1 VVSDD
6 SPFEDVSADRDYLR
20 VLLTAVCVI
29 AVVLATATLPI
40 LSPSGT
46 QSPMESLVPLP
57 QENPFGEAGGTSTGG
72 SGGQLGALNP
82 GSQTDVGG
90 SLDSGDSGDSPYQS
104 QDTEPHFTVTSSEPA
119 YWRTGAY
126 ETYTGTGWD
135 GRADPQA
142 YEGPMTVDGMTDS
155 TADYEVRLAKSATS
169 LPTVWRPK
177 SVSREN
183 VMVTEY
189 GAVTSE
195 RPLPAGTTYSATSVT
210 PPDDP
215 EVLQTSGRD
224 YPDEIESRY
233 TGVPASTS
241 AQVGPFTDRLTE
253 SSDSPYETAVTIEQ
267 WLEAN
272 KNYSLNVSQ
281 PPEDDVASEFIF
293 QMDEGY
299 CEYFATSMTVML
311 RSQDIPARYV
321 VGYSTGEQTGQNQYT
336 VRGMNAHAW
345 VEVYFEGVGWVQFDP
360 TPGQERLEGEQQ
372 AMQNESQEYSAA
384 ESGSPDEEFAV
395 GTPTGATPTDETAT
409 AGDGQESSEEST
421 GTETGADETGP
432 GDGADGSDDGQ
443 TGSESGEFAV
453 ELNRTA
459 TPGAAVAA
467 TVTRDGA
474 PVEGADVSFNGE
486 PAGTTGPDGTV
497 SGTVPYDDELTI
509 TVDAPDDEASLVA
522 PSVPRDGTRAFA
534 VAGPQAQQSTNASYE
549 LNTTASVS
557 ITGEQ
562 VTGGEVTVTATVDGV
577 PVRGGD
583 VLLDGEQVATTDR
596 QGRAAVTL
604 PTEPGNVSVTVVR
617 DAVSGNTTV
626 VLERLAVAT
635 SPTLPLA
642 LPVAGQTV
650 NATMGGEPVTNATV
664 AVGGEPVARTGATGR
679 ATVGLPLAS
688 SATVSVSK
696 YGQTATTTVGGL
708 FVNAAGVV
716 AAVGVLLGGTV
727 VVARRRN
734 VTPGTLLGWVHAARE
749 LAVGALVG
757 VAVVADDSLG
767 RLRTRLERTVT
778 ALRDLLA
785 GRRSPAALLDALRA
799 WLDTRLSAAED
810 AASDAVAAVS
820 TTDANGDDG
829 TPAARVTIREAWTRF
844 LTHVSLRRYWTRT
857 PGEIATHAI
866 ERDGLPPAA
875 VRTVRDAFRAVEY
888 GQRDP
893 QEHAA
898 AVEDA
903 IRTIEAAA
911 RGQSGATDDTDD
923 TAEGRA

>member
-1 VVSDD
+1 MGSDD
-6 SPFEDVSADRDYLR
+6 SPFDDVSADRDYLR
-20 VLLTAVCVI
+20 VLLTAVCVA

-40 LSPSGT
+40 LAPSGT
-46 QSPMESLVPLP
+46 QSPMESLIPLP
-57 QENPFGEAGGTSTGG
+57 QENPFGSAGGTSTGG

-82 GSQTDVGG
+82 GSQTSVGG
-90 SLDSGDSGDSPYQS
+90 SIGSGDSPYQS
-104 QDTEPHFTVTSSEPA
+104 QNTEPHFTVTSSEPA

-142 YEGPMTVDGMTDS
+142 YQGPMAVDGMADS
-155 TADYEVRLAKSATS
+155 TVDYEVRLAKSATS

-177 SVSREN
+177 SVSRDD

-215 EVLQTSGRD
+215 EVLRTSGRD
-224 YPDEIESRY
+224 YPDAVESRY

-253 SSDSPYETAVTIEQ
+253 DSDSPYETATTIEQ

-272 KNYSLNVSQ
+272 KDYSLNVSQ

-293 QMDEGY
+293 QMDKGY
-299 CEYFATSMTVML
+299 CEYFATSMVVML

-345 VEVYFEGVGWVQFDP
+345 VEVYFEGVGWVKFDP
-360 TPGQERLEGEQQ
+360 TPGQERLASEQQ
-372 AMQNESQEYSAA
+372 AMQNSSQDYSAA

-395 GTPTGATPTDETAT
+395 GTPTDEPQTEVPTAE
-409 AGDGQESSEEST
+409 AGEQSESDGTE
-421 GTETGADETGP
+421 GTETGTDGTGESDGT
-432 GDGADGSDDGQ
+432 GDSGDGQ
-443 TGSESGEFAV
+443 TVSQSGEFV
-453 ELNRTA
+453 IELNRTA

-474 PVEGADVSFNGE
+474 PVEGVTVSFNGE
-486 PAGTTGPDGTV
+486 PVGTTGPAGTV
-497 SGTVPYDDELTI
+497 SGTVPYEDELTI
-509 TVDAPDDEASLVA
+509 TVDAVGDADSLVA
-522 PSVPRDGTRAFA
+522 PSVPPDSTRAFA
-534 VAGPQAQQSTNASYE
+534 VTGPQAQQSTNASYE

-577 PVRGGD
+577 PVRDGD
-583 VLLDGEQVATTDR
+583 VLLNGEQVATTDR

-604 PTEPGNVSVTVVR
+604 PTEPGNVSVAVER

-626 VLERLAVAT
+626 VLERLSIAT
-635 SPTLPLA
+635 SPSLPLA
-642 LPVAGQTV
+642 FPVAGQTV
-650 NATMGGEPVTNATV
+650 NATMGGDPVTNATV
-664 AVGGEPVARTGATGR
+664 TLGGEPTARTGAAGQ
-679 ATVGLPLAS
+679 ATVGMPVAAS
-688 SATVSVSK
+688 AEISVSK
-696 YGQTATTTVGGL
+696 YGQTATTTVNGL

-716 AAVGVLLGGTV
+716 LALGVLLAGTV
-727 VVARRRN
+727 IAARRRN
-734 VTPGTLLGWVHAARE
+734 VTPGTVWGWVRAARE
-749 LAVGALVG
+749 LAIGALVG
-757 VAVVADDSLG
+757 VAVVADDLLD
-767 RLRTRLERTVT
+767 RFRTRVELTVT

-785 GRRSPAALLDALRA
+785 GHRSPAALFDALRA
-799 WLDTRLSAAED
+799 WISERFAAAED

-820 TTDANGDDG
+820 TTESNGDDG

-893 QEHAA
+893 QEHVA

-903 IRTIEAAA
+903 IRTIETAA
-911 RGQSGATDDTDD
+911 GQQSGATDDTDD
-923 TAEGRA
+923 AMEGRP

>member
-1 VVSDD
+1 MVSDD
-6 SPFEDVSADRDYLR
+6 SPFDDVSADRDYLR
-20 VLLTAVCVI
+20 VLLTVVCVV
-29 AVVLATATLPI
+29 AVVLATAMLPI
-40 LSPSGT
+40 LAPSGT
-46 QSPMESLVPLP
+46 QSPLESLIPLP
-57 QENPFGEAGGTSTGG
+57 QESPFGEAGGTSTGG

-90 SLDSGDSGDSPYQS
+90 SLDSGDSPYQS

-142 YEGPMTVDGMTDS
+142 YQGQMAVDGMADS
-155 TADYEVRLAKSATS
+155 TVDYEVRLAKSATS
-169 LPTVWRPK
+169 LPTVWRPR
-177 SVSREN
+177 SVSRDD

-210 PPDDP
+210 PPDAP
-215 EVLQTSGRD
+215 EVLRTSGRD
-224 YPDEIESRY
+224 YPEDIESRY
-233 TGVPASTS
+233 TGIPASTS

-253 SSDSPYETAVTIEQ
+253 DSDSPYETAVAVEQ

-293 QMDEGY
+293 EMDEGY
-299 CEYFATSMTVML
+299 CEYFATSMVVML

-321 VGYSTGEQTGQNQYT
+321 VGYSTGERTGQNQYT

-345 VEVYFEGVGWVQFDP
+345 VEVYFEDVGWVKFDP
-360 TPGQERLEGEQQ
+360 TPGQERLASEQQ
-372 AMQNESQEYSAA
+372 AMQNDSQAYSAS

-395 GTPTGATPTDETAT
+395 GTPADETQTETPTGVAGQESASDGTEIPETDADGT
-409 AGDGQESSEEST
+409 GDTDGTGDSGDGQTAS
-421 GTETGADETGP
+421 
-432 GDGADGSDDGQ
+432 Q
-443 TGSESGEFAV
+443 SGEFV
-453 ELNRTA
+453 IELNRTA

-474 PVEGADVSFNGE
+474 PVEGATVSFNGE
-486 PAGTTGPDGTV
+486 PVGTTGPDGTV
-497 SGTVPYDDELTI
+497 SGTVPYEAELTI
-509 TVDAPDDEASLVA
+509 TVDASSNEDSLVA
-522 PSVPRDGTRAFA
+522 PSVPRDSARAFA
-534 VAGPQAQQSTNASYE
+534 VTGPQAQQSTNASYE

-577 PVRGGD
+577 PVRDGD
-583 VLLDGEQVATTDR
+583 VLLDGEQVAMTDR
-596 QGRAAVTL
+596 QGRATVTL
-604 PTEPGNVSVTVVR
+604 PTEPGNVSVAVER
-617 DAVSGNTTV
+617 DAVSGNRTIE
-626 VLERLAVAT
+626 LERLAVAT

-642 LPVAGQTV
+642 VPVAGQTV
-650 NATMGGEPVTNATV
+650 NATMGGDPVTNATV
-664 AVGGEPVARTGATGR
+664 TVDGEPTARTGAAGL
-679 ATVGLPLAS
+679 ATVGMPFTAS
-688 SATVSVSK
+688 AQISVSK
-696 YGQTATTTVGGL
+696 YGQTATTTVSGL
-708 FVNAAGVV
+708 FVNAAGAVV
-716 AAVGVLLGGTV
+716 ALGALVAGTV

-734 VTPGTLLGWVHAARE
+734 VTPGRILIWVQAARE

-757 VAVVADDSLG
+757 IAVIADDLLG
-767 RLRTRLERTVT
+767 RLRTRLALTVT

-785 GRRSPAALLDALRA
+785 GHRSPATLLDALRA
-799 WLDTRLSAAED
+799 WISERLSAAED

-820 TTDANGDDG
+820 TADSNGGDG

-866 ERDGLPPAA
+866 DRDGLPPAA

-893 QEHAA
+893 QEHVA

-903 IRTIEAAA
+903 IRTIETAA
-911 RGQSGATDDTDD
+911 GQQSTATDDTDD
-923 TAEGRA
+923 PTEERA

>member
-1 VVSDD
+1 MVSDD
-6 SPFEDVSADRDYLR
+6 SPFDDVSADRDYLR
-20 VLLTAVCVI
+20 VLLTAVCI
-29 AVVLATATLPI
+29 AAVVLATAMLPV
-40 LSPSGT
+40 LSPGGT
-46 QSPMESLVPLP
+46 QSPIESLVPLP
-57 QENPFGEAGGTSTGG
+57 QENLFGEAGGTSTGG

-90 SLDSGDSGDSPYQS
+90 SLDSGDSPYQS
-104 QDTEPHFTVTSSEPA
+104 QNTEPHFTVTSSEPA

-142 YEGPMTVDGMTDS
+142 YQGSMAVDGMTD
-155 TADYEVRLAKSATS
+155 TTVDYEVRLAKSATS
-169 LPTVWRPK
+169 LPTVWQPR
-177 SVSREN
+177 SVSRDD

-224 YPDEIESRY
+224 YPEDIESRY

-253 SSDSPYETAVTIEQ
+253 DSESPYETAVTIER

-281 PPEDDVASEFIF
+281 PPADDVATEFIF

-321 VGYSTGEQTGQNQYT
+321 VGYSTGERTGQNQYT

-345 VEVYFEGVGWVQFDP
+345 VEVYFEGVGWIKFDP
-360 TPGQERLEGEQQ
+360 TPGQERLESEQQ
-372 AMQNESQEYSAA
+372 AMANDSQEYSAA

-395 GTPTGATPTDETAT
+395 GTPAGEPQTEAPTDGAGQPGSGEGEDSETAAGGT
-409 AGDGQESSEEST
+409 GDGAGDSGDGQTTS
-421 GTETGADETGP
+421 
-432 GDGADGSDDGQ
+432 Q
-443 TGSESGEFAV
+443 SGEYV
-453 ELNRTA
+453 IELNRTA
-459 TPGAAVAA
+459 TPGVAVAA

-474 PVEGADVSFNGE
+474 PVEGAAVYFNGD
-486 PAGTTGPDGTV
+486 PVGTTGPDGTV
-497 SGTVPYDDELTI
+497 AGTVPYEDELTI
-509 TVDAPDDEASLVA
+509 TVDAAGDEESLVA
-522 PSVPRDGTRAFA
+522 PSVPRASDRSFA
-534 VAGPQAQQSTNASYE
+534 IAGPQAQGSTNASYE
-549 LNTTASVS
+549 LNTSASVS

-577 PVRGGD
+577 PVRDGD
-583 VLLDGEQVATTDR
+583 VLLDGEQVARTDG

-604 PTEPGNVSVTVVR
+604 PTEPGNVSVAVER

-626 VLERLAVAT
+626 VLERLSVAT

-642 LPVAGQTV
+642 LPATGQTV
-650 NATMGGEPVTNATV
+650 NATMSGDPVTNATV
-664 AVGGEPVARTGATGR
+664 AVGGEQVTRTGATGQ

-688 SATVSVSK
+688 SATIAVSK

-708 FVNAAGVV
+708 YVNAAGV
-716 AAVGVLLGGTV
+716 ALALSVLLGGTV
-727 VVARRRN
+727 AGARRRN
-734 VTPGTLLGWVHAARE
+734 VTPATVWEWVRAARE

-757 VAVVADDSLG
+757 VAVVADDLLD
-767 RLRTRLERTVT
+767 RLRTRLGLTVT
-778 ALRDLLA
+778 ALRDLVA

-799 WLDTRLSAAED
+799 WVNERLSAAEN

-820 TTDANGDDG
+820 APDANEDDG

-844 LTHVSLRRYWTRT
+844 LTHVSLQRYWTRT
-857 PGEIATHAI
+857 PGEIAAHAI
-866 ERDGLPPAA
+866 ERDDLPPAA

-893 QEHAA
+893 QEHVA

-903 IRTIEAAA
+903 IRTIESAAGA
-911 RGQSGATDDTDD
+911 RPGPTDDVGDADD
-923 TAEGRA
+923 VTEGRP

>member
-1 VVSDD
+1 MGSDD
-6 SPFEDVSADRDYLR
+6 SPFDDVSADRDYLR
-20 VLLTAVCVI
+20 VLLTAVCVV

-40 LSPSGT
+40 LAPSGT
-46 QSPMESLVPLP
+46 QSPMESLIPLP
-57 QENPFGEAGGTSTGG
+57 QENPFGEAGGSSTGG

-135 GRADPQA
+135 GQADPQA
-142 YEGPMTVDGMTDS
+142 YEGPIAVDGMADS
-155 TADYEVRLAKSATS
+155 TVDYEVRLAKSATS

-177 SVSREN
+177 SVSRDD

-215 EVLQTSGRD
+215 AVLRTSGRD
-224 YPDEIESRY
+224 YPEAIESRY

-253 SSDSPYETAVTIEQ
+253 DSDSPYETATTIEQ

-293 QMDEGY
+293 EMDEGY
-299 CEYFATSMTVML
+299 CEYFATSMVVML

-345 VEVYFEGVGWVQFDP
+345 VEVYFEGVGWVKFDP
-360 TPGQERLEGEQQ
+360 TPGQERLASEQQ
-372 AMQNESQEYSAA
+372 AMQNSSQDYSAA

-395 GTPTGATPTDETAT
+395 GTPTDEPRTEVPNGTGQEPESDET
-409 AGDGQESSEEST
+409 E
-421 GTETGADETGP
+421 GTETGSDGTGES
-432 GDGADGSDDGQ
+432 DGTGNSGDGQ
-443 TGSESGEFAV
+443 TVSQSGEFV
-453 ELNRTA
+453 IELNRTA

-474 PVEGADVSFNGE
+474 PVEGVTVSFNGE
-486 PAGTTGPDGTV
+486 PVGTTGPAGTV
-497 SGTVPYDDELTI
+497 SGTVPYEDELTI
-509 TVDAPDDEASLVA
+509 TIDAVGDADSLIA
-522 PSVPRDGTRAFA
+522 PSVPHDSTRAFA
-534 VAGPQAQQSTNASYE
+534 VIGPQTQQLTNASYE

-577 PVRGGD
+577 PVRDGD
-583 VLLDGEQVATTDR
+583 VLLAGEQRATTDR
-596 QGRAAVTL
+596 QGRATVTL
-604 PTEPGNVSVTVVR
+604 PSEPGNVSVAVER

-626 VLERLAVAT
+626 VLERLSVAT

-664 AVGGEPVARTGATGR
+664 TVGGEPTARTGATGQ
-679 ATVGLPLAS
+679 ATVGLPLTAS
-688 SATVSVSK
+688 AEISVSK

-708 FVNAAGVV
+708 FVNAVGIVV
-716 AAVGVLLGGTV
+716 ALGILIAGAVVG
-727 VVARRRN
+727 ARRRN
-734 VTPGTLLGWVHAARE
+734 VTPGTIWGWVRAARE
-749 LAVGALVG
+749 LAVRALVG
-757 VAVVADDSLG
+757 VAVVADDLLG
-767 RLRTRLERTVT
+767 RFRTRLELTVT
-778 ALRDLLA
+778 ALRDLLT
-785 GRRSPAALLDALRA
+785 GHRSPAALFDALRA
-799 WLDTRLSAAED
+799 WVSERLAAAED
-810 AASDAVAAVS
+810 AAGDAVAAVS
-820 TTDANGDDG
+820 TTESNGDDG
-829 TPAARVTIREAWTRF
+829 TSAARVTIREAWTRF

-888 GQRDP
+888 GQRDA
-893 QEHAA
+893 QEHVV

-903 IRTIEAAA
+903 IRTIESAA
-911 RGQSGATDDTDD
+911 GQQSSPIDDTDD
-923 TAEGRA
+923 ATEGRP

>member
-1 VVSDD
+1 MVSDD
-6 SPFEDVSADRDYLR
+6 SPFDDVSADRDYLR
-20 VLLTAVCVI
+20 VLLTAVCVV

-40 LSPSGT
+40 LSPGGT

-82 GSQTDVGG
+82 GSQTSVGG
-90 SLDSGDSGDSPYQS
+90 SLDGGDSPYQS
-104 QDTEPHFTVTSSEPA
+104 QNTEPHFTVTSSEPA

-135 GRADPQA
+135 GRSDPQA
-142 YEGPMTVDGMTDS
+142 YEGAMAVDGMADT
-155 TADYEVRLAKSATS
+155 TVDYEVRLARSATS

-195 RPLPAGTTYSATSVT
+195 RPLPPGTTYSATSVT

-253 SSDSPYETAVTIEQ
+253 DSDSPYETAVTIEQ

-321 VGYSTGEQTGQNQYT
+321 VGYSTGEQTGQNRYT

-372 AMQNESQEYSAA
+372 AMQNNSQEYSAA

-395 GTPTGATPTDETAT
+395 GTPTGATPTEETAT
-409 AGDGQESSEEST
+409 GGDGQQSQNDESE
-421 GTETGADETGP
+421 GTETGVDGTGDS
-432 GDGADGSDDGQ
+432 DGPSDSGDGQ
-443 TGSESGEFAV
+443 TVSQSGEFVV

-467 TVTRDGA
+467 TVTRNGA
-474 PVEGADVSFNGE
+474 PVEGADVSFNGK
-486 PAGTTGPDGTV
+486 PVGTTGPDGTV
-497 SGTVPYDDELTI
+497 SGTVPYDEELTI
-509 TVDAPDDEASLVA
+509 AVDAPGDEASLTA
-522 PSVPRDGTRAFA
+522 PSVPRDSGRSFA

-557 ITGEQ
+557 LTGEQ

-577 PVRGGD
+577 PVRDGD
-583 VLLDGEQVATTDR
+583 VLVDGEQVATTDR
-596 QGRAAVTL
+596 QGRATVTL
-604 PTEPGNVSVTVVR
+604 LTQPGNVSVAVER

-626 VLERLAVAT
+626 SLEQLSIAT

-664 AVGGEPVARTGATGR
+664 AVGGEPTARTGANGHT
-679 ATVGLPLAS
+679 TVGLPLAS

-708 FVNAAGVV
+708 FVNAAGVL
-716 AAVGVLLGGTV
+716 AVLGVFLGGTV
-727 VVARRRN
+727 VGARRRN
-734 VTPGTLLGWVHAARE
+734 VTPGTLLDWMRAAHE
-749 LAVGALVG
+749 LAVSTLVG
-757 VAVVADDSLG
+757 LAVVFDDLLG
-767 RLRTRLERTVT
+767 RFRTRLERTVT

-785 GRRSPAALLDALRA
+785 GRRSPGALLDALRA
-799 WLDTRLSAAED
+799 WLDVRLSAAED
-810 AASDAVAAVS
+810 AASEAVAAVS
-820 TTDANGDDG
+820 ASESSENDG

-893 QEHAA
+893 QEHVAP
-898 AVEDA
+898 VEDA

-911 RGQSGATDDTDD
+911 GSQQPDEAGDTDD
-923 TAEGRA
+923 ATEGRP

>member
-1 VVSDD
+1 VGSDD
-6 SPFEDVSADRDYLR
+6 SPFDDVSADRDYLR
-20 VLLTAVCVI
+20 VLLTAVCVV
-29 AVVLATATLPI
+29 AVVLATATLPV
-40 LSPSGT
+40 LSPGGAE
-46 QSPMESLVPLP
+46 SPMESLVPLP
-57 QENPFGEAGGTSTGG
+57 QENPFGSAGGASAGG

-90 SLDSGDSGDSPYQS
+90 SLDGGDSPYQS

-135 GRADPQA
+135 GRADPRA
-142 YEGPMTVDGMTDS
+142 YEGPMAVEGMADATV
-155 TADYEVRLAKSATS
+155 DYEVRLARSATS
-169 LPTVWRPK
+169 LPTVWRPR
-177 SVSREN
+177 SVSRDD
-183 VMVTEY
+183 VMVTAY
-189 GAVTSE
+189 GAVRSE

-215 EVLQTSGRD
+215 DVLRTSGRD
-224 YPDEIESRY
+224 YPDAVESRY

-253 SSDSPYETAVTIEQ
+253 DSDSPYETAATIER

-281 PPEDDVASEFIF
+281 QPEDDVASEFIF
-293 QMDEGY
+293 QMDRGY
-299 CEYFATSMTVML
+299 CEYFATSMVVML

-321 VGYSTGEQTGQNQYT
+321 VGYSTGERTGQNRYT

-345 VEVYFEGVGWVQFDP
+345 VEVYFEGVGWVRFDP
-360 TPGQERLEGEQQ
+360 TPGRERLESERQ
-372 AMQNESQEYSAA
+372 AMQESSQEYSAA
-384 ESGSPDEEFAV
+384 ESGSPGEEFAV
-395 GTPTGATPTDETAT
+395 GTPTETPTGGTGQEPGGSEGEGTEAGVDGTDD
-409 AGDGQESSEEST
+409 GDGT
-421 GTETGADETGP
+421 
-432 GDGADGSDDGQ
+432 DGSDDDQ
-443 TGSESGEFAV
+443 STSPSGEFVV

-474 PVEGADVSFNGE
+474 PVEGAAVSFNGE
-486 PAGTTGPDGTV
+486 PVGTTGPDGTV
-497 SGTVPYDDELTI
+497 SGTVPYEDELTI
-509 TVDAPDDEASLVA
+509 TVDAPDDAAALAA

-534 VAGPQAQQSTNASYE
+534 VAGPRAQQSTNTSYE
-549 LNTTASVS
+549 LNTTASVTV
-557 ITGEQ
+557 TGDA
-562 VTGGEVTVTATVDGV
+562 VTGGEVVVTATVDGV
-577 PVRGGD
+577 PVRDGG
-583 VLLDGEQVATTDR
+583 LWLDGERVATTNR
-596 QGRAAVTL
+596 RGRATVTL
-604 PTEPGNVSVTVVR
+604 PTEPGNVTVAVER
-617 DAVSGNTTV
+617 DAVSGNATV

-642 LPVAGQTV
+642 LPATGQRV

-664 AVGGEPVARTGATGR
+664 EVGGAPTTRTGATGR

-688 SATVSVSK
+688 SATITVSK

-708 FVNAAGVV
+708 FVNAA
-716 AAVGVLLGGTV
+716 AVGLGLGVLLGGAV
-727 VVARRRN
+727 VGARRRN
-734 VTPGTLLGWVHAARE
+734 VTPGTVRAWARAARE

-757 VAVVADDSLG
+757 VAVVLDGLLG
-767 RLRTRLERTVT
+767 RLRTRARLTAA

-785 GRRSPAALLDALRA
+785 GRRSPSALLDAARA
-799 WLDTRLSAAED
+799 WVAARLSAAGE
-810 AASDAVAAVS
+810 AASGAVA
-820 TTDANGDDG
+820 TDADDDDD
-829 TPAARVTIREAWTRF
+829 TPAARVTIREAWARF

-893 QEHAA
+893 QEHVA

-911 RGQSGATDDTDD
+911 GSQQADDD
-923 TAEGRA
+923 TAEGRS

>member
-1 VVSDD
+1 MGSDD
-6 SPFEDVSADRDYLR
+6 SPFDDVSAGRDYLR
-20 VLLTAVCVI
+20 VLLTAVCVV
-29 AVVLATATLPI
+29 AVVLAAATLPI
-40 LSPSGT
+40 LSPGGT

-57 QENPFGEAGGTSTGG
+57 QENPFGSAGGASTGG

-82 GSQTDVGG
+82 GSQTSVGG
-90 SLDSGDSGDSPYQS
+90 SLDSGDSPYRS

-142 YEGPMTVDGMTDS
+142 YEGPMAVAGM
-155 TADYEVRLAKSATS
+155 ADTRVEYEVRLSKSATA
-169 LPTVWRPK
+169 LPTVWRPR
-177 SVSREN
+177 SVSRDD

-215 EVLQTSGRD
+215 EVLQTSDRD
-224 YPDEIESRY
+224 YPDGIESRY

-253 SSDSPYETAVTIEQ
+253 DSDSPYETAATIEQ

-281 PPEDDVASEFIF
+281 SPEDDVASEFIF

-299 CEYFATSMTVML
+299 CEYFATSMVVML

-321 VGYSTGEQTGQNQYT
+321 VGYSTGERTGQNEYT

-360 TPGQERLEGEQQ
+360 TPGRERLESEQQ
-372 AMQNESQEYSAA
+372 AMENSSQEYSAA

-395 GTPTGATPTDETAT
+395 GTPADEARTEAPTGGAE
-409 AGDGQESSEEST
+409 QESGSE
-421 GTETGADETGP
+421 GTETGDSETGDS
-432 GDGADGSDDGQ
+432 GDGRTVSQ
-443 TGSESGEFAV
+443 SGEFV
-453 ELNRTA
+453 IELNRTA

-474 PVEGADVSFNGE
+474 PVEGATVSFNGE
-486 PAGTTGPDGTV
+486 PVGTTGPDGTV
-497 SGTVPYDDELTI
+497 AGTVPYEDELTI
-509 TVDAPDDEASLVA
+509 TVDPPGDEDLLAV
-522 PSVPRDGTRAFA
+522 PSVPRDSDRAFA
-534 VAGPQAQQSTNASYE
+534 VAGPQSQGSTNASYE
-549 LNTTASVS
+549 LNTSASVS
-557 ITGEQ
+557 VTGEQ

-577 PVRGGD
+577 PVRDGA
-583 VLLDGEQVATTDR
+583 VVLDGDRVAATDR
-596 QGRAAVTL
+596 RGRAAVTL
-604 PTEPGNVSVTVVR
+604 PTEPGNVTIAVER
-617 DAVSGNTTV
+617 GAVSGNTTV
-626 VLERLAVAT
+626 VLERLSVAT

-650 NATMGGEPVTNATV
+650 NATMGGAPVANATV
-664 AVGGEPVARTGATGR
+664 AVGGEPAARTGATGL

-688 SATVSVSK
+688 GTTIAVSK

-708 FVNAAGVV
+708 LVNAAGVV
-716 AAVGVLLGGTV
+716 LALGILLAGTFVG
-727 VVARRRN
+727 ARRRN
-734 VTPGTLLGWVHAARE
+734 VTPGTVGAWVRAGRE
-749 LAVGALVG
+749 LAVSALVG
-757 VAVVADDSLG
+757 AAVALDDLLG
-767 RLRTRLERTVT
+767 RLRTRANLTAG

-785 GRRSPAALLDALRA
+785 GRRSPAALLDAFRA
-799 WLDTRLSAAED
+799 WLDARLSAAED
-810 AASDAVAAVS
+810 AASTAVAAVFA
-820 TTDANGDDG
+820 TEPGGDAE

-844 LTHVSLRRYWTRT
+844 LTHVSLRRYRTRT

-888 GQRDP
+888 GRRDP
-893 QEHAA
+893 QEHVA

-903 IRTIEAAA
+903 IRRIEA
-911 RGQSGATDDTDD
+911 QATDDADD
-923 TAEGRA
+923 ATEGRP

>member
-1 VVSDD
+1 MGSDD
-6 SPFEDVSADRDYLR
+6 SPFDDVSADRDYLR
-20 VLLTAVCVI
+20 VLLTAVCVV

-40 LSPSGT
+40 LAPGGT
-46 QSPMESLVPLP
+46 QSPMESLIPLP
-57 QENPFGEAGGTSTGG
+57 QENPFGEAGGSSTGG

-82 GSQTDVGG
+82 GSQTSVGG
-90 SLDSGDSGDSPYQS
+90 SLDSGDSPYQS
-104 QDTEPHFTVTSSEPA
+104 QNTDPHFTVTSSEPA

-142 YEGPMTVDGMTDS
+142 YQGPMAVDGMADS
-155 TADYEVRLAKSATS
+155 TVDYEVRLAKSATS

-177 SVSREN
+177 SVSRDD
-183 VMVTEY
+183 VMITEY

-215 EVLQTSGRD
+215 EVLRTSGRD
-224 YPDEIESRY
+224 YPDAVESRY

-253 SSDSPYETAVTIEQ
+253 DSDSPYETATTIEQ

-272 KNYSLNVSQ
+272 KDYSLNVSQ

-299 CEYFATSMTVML
+299 CEYFATSMVVML

-345 VEVYFEGVGWVQFDP
+345 VEVYFEGVGWVKFDP
-360 TPGQERLEGEQQ
+360 TPGQERLASEQQ
-372 AMQNESQEYSAA
+372 AMQNSSQDYSAA

-395 GTPTGATPTDETAT
+395 GTPTDEPQTEVPTAEAGAQSES
-409 AGDGQESSEEST
+409 DGTE
-421 GTETGADETGP
+421 GTETGTDGTDESDGTGDS
-432 GDGADGSDDGQ
+432 GDGQ
-443 TGSESGEFAV
+443 TVSQSGEFV
-453 ELNRTA
+453 IELNRTA

-474 PVEGADVSFNGE
+474 PVEGVTVSFNGE
-486 PAGTTGPDGTV
+486 PVGTTGPAGTV
-497 SGTVPYDDELTI
+497 SGTVPYEDELTI
-509 TVDAPDDEASLVA
+509 TVDAVGDADSLVA
-522 PSVPRDGTRAFA
+522 PSVPHDSTRAFA

-562 VTGGEVTVTATVDGV
+562 VTGGEVTITATVDGV
-577 PVRGGD
+577 PVRDGD
-583 VLLDGEQVATTDR
+583 VLLNGEQVATTDR
-596 QGRAAVTL
+596 QGRAPVTL
-604 PTEPGNVSVTVVR
+604 PTEHGNVSVAVER

-626 VLERLAVAT
+626 VLERLSIAT
-635 SPTLPLA
+635 SPSLPLA
-642 LPVAGQTV
+642 FPVAGQTV
-650 NATMGGEPVTNATV
+650 NATMGGDPVTNATV
-664 AVGGEPVARTGATGR
+664 TLGGEPTARTGAAGQ
-679 ATVGLPLAS
+679 ATVGMPLAA
-688 SATVSVSK
+688 SAEISVSK
-696 YGQTATTTVGGL
+696 YGQTATTTVNGL

-716 AAVGVLLGGTV
+716 LALGVLLAGTV
-727 VVARRRN
+727 IAARRRN
-734 VTPGTLLGWVHAARE
+734 VTPGTVWGWVRAARE
-749 LAVGALVG
+749 LAIGALVG
-757 VAVVADDSLG
+757 VAVVADDLLD
-767 RLRTRLERTVT
+767 RFRTRVELTVT

-785 GRRSPAALLDALRA
+785 GHRSPAALFDALRA
-799 WLDTRLSAAED
+799 WISERFAAAED

-820 TTDANGDDG
+820 TTESNGGNG

-893 QEHAA
+893 QEHVA

-903 IRTIEAAA
+903 IRTIETAA
-911 RGQSGATDDTDD
+911 GQQSSATDDTDD
-923 TAEGRA
+923 ATEGRP

>member
-1 VVSDD
+1 MGSDD
-6 SPFEDVSADRDYLR
+6 SPFDDVSADRDYLR
-20 VLLTAVCVI
+20 VLLTAVCVV
-29 AVVLATATLPI
+29 AVVLATATLPV
-40 LSPSGT
+40 LAPGGT
-46 QSPMESLVPLP
+46 QSPIESLIPLP
-57 QENPFGEAGGTSTGG
+57 QENPFGEAGGTAAGG

-82 GSQTDVGG
+82 GSQTSVGG
-90 SLDSGDSGDSPYQS
+90 SLNSGDSPYQS

-142 YEGPMTVDGMTDS
+142 YQGPMAVDGMADT
-155 TADYEVRLAKSATS
+155 TVDYEVQLAKSATS

-177 SVSREN
+177 SVSRDD

-215 EVLQTSGRD
+215 AVLRTSGRD
-224 YPDEIESRY
+224 YPEEIESRY

-253 SSDSPYETAVTIEQ
+253 DSDSPYETAATIER
-267 WLEAN
+267 WLETN

-299 CEYFATSMTVML
+299 CEYFATSMVVML

-321 VGYSTGEQTGQNQYT
+321 VGYSTGERTGQNQYT

-345 VEVYFEGVGWVQFDP
+345 VEVYFEGVGWVKFDP
-360 TPGQERLEGEQQ
+360 TPGQERLESEQQ
-372 AMQNESQEYSAA
+372 AMQNSSQAYSAS

-395 GTPTGATPTDETAT
+395 GTPTGEPQTEAPT
-409 AGDGQESSEEST
+409 GDGQESASDGVE
-421 GTETGADETGP
+421 GTETGANGTGDTDGT
-432 GDGADGSDDGQ
+432 GDSGDGQ
-443 TGSESGEFAV
+443 TVSQSGEFV
-453 ELNRTA
+453 IELNRTA

-474 PVEGADVSFNGE
+474 PVEGAMVAFNGE
-486 PAGTTGPDGTV
+486 PVGTTGPDGTV
-497 SGTVPYDDELTI
+497 SGTVPYEAELTI
-509 TVDAPDDEASLVA
+509 SVDAPSNEASLVA
-522 PSVPRDGTRAFA
+522 PSVPRDSARAFA
-534 VAGPQAQQSTNASYE
+534 VTGPQAQQSTNASYE

-577 PVRGGD
+577 PVRDGD

-596 QGRAAVTL
+596 QGRASVTL
-604 PTEPGNVSVTVVR
+604 PAEPGNVSVAVER

-626 VLERLAVAT
+626 VLERLSVAT

-642 LPVAGQTV
+642 VPVAGQTV
-650 NATMGGEPVTNATV
+650 NATMGGDPVTNATV
-664 AVGGEPVARTGATGR
+664 TLGGEPTARTGAAGQ
-679 ATVGLPLAS
+679 ATVGMPVAAS
-688 SATVSVSK
+688 AEISVSK
-696 YGQTATTTVGGL
+696 YGQTTTTTVGGL
-708 FVNAAGVV
+708 FVNAAVV
-716 AAVGVLLGGTV
+716 AGALGVLVAGTV
-727 VVARRRN
+727 VGARRRN
-734 VTPGTLLGWVHAARE
+734 VTPGTLWGWVRAVRE

-757 VAVVADDSLG
+757 VAVVADDLLG
-767 RLRTRLERTVT
+767 RFRTRLELTVT

-785 GRRSPAALLDALRA
+785 GHRSPATLLDALRA
-799 WLDTRLSAAED
+799 WISERLSAAED
-810 AASDAVAAVS
+810 AASDAMAAVS
-820 TTDANGDDG
+820 TTASNGGDG
-829 TPAARVTIREAWTRF
+829 TTAARVTIREAWTRF

-893 QEHAA
+893 QEHVA

-903 IRTIEAAA
+903 IRTIETAA
-911 RGQSGATDDTDD
+911 GQQSTATDDTDD
-923 TAEGRA
+923 ATEGQA

>member
-6 SPFEDVSADRDYLR
+6 SPFKDVSADRDYLR
-20 VLLTAVCVI
+20 VLLTAVCVV
-29 AVVLATATLPI
+29 AVVLATAMLPV
-40 LSPSGT
+40 LSPGGA
-46 QSPMESLVPLP
+46 QSPMESLIPLP

-72 SGGQLGALNP
+72 GGGQLGALNP
-82 GSQTDVGG
+82 GSQTNVGG
-90 SLDSGDSGDSPYQS
+90 SLDSSESPYQS

-142 YEGPMTVDGMTDS
+142 YEGPMAVDGMTD
-155 TADYEVRLAKSATS
+155 TTVDYEVRLAKSATS

-177 SVSREN
+177 SVSRDD
-183 VMVTEY
+183 VMVTDY

-195 RPLPAGTTYSATSVT
+195 RPLPAGTTYRATSVT

-253 SSDSPYETAVTIEQ
+253 DSDSPYETAVTIEQ

-281 PPEDDVASEFIF
+281 PPADDVATEFIF
-293 QMDEGY
+293 QMDKGY
-299 CEYFATSMTVML
+299 CEYFATSMAVML
-311 RSQDIPARYV
+311 RSQNIPARYV
-321 VGYSTGEQTGQNQYT
+321 VGYSTGERTGQNRYT

-345 VEVYFEGVGWVQFDP
+345 VEVYFEDVGWVKFDP
-360 TPGQERLEGEQQ
+360 TPGPERLESEQR
-372 AMQNESQEYSAA
+372 AMQNDSQEYSAA

-395 GTPTGATPTDETAT
+395 GTPTDGTPTDGA
-409 AGDGQESSEEST
+409 GQESGSDGSE
-421 GTETGADETGP
+421 GTETGEDGSGD
-432 GDGADGSDDGQ
+432 GDGAGDSGDGQ
-443 TGSESGEFAV
+443 TVAQSGEYGI

-459 TPGAAVAA
+459 TPGVAVAA
-467 TVTRDGA
+467 TVSRDGA
-474 PVEGADVSFNGE
+474 PVEGADVYFNGE
-486 PAGTTGPDGTV
+486 PVGTTGPDGTV
-497 SGTVPYDDELTI
+497 SGTVPYEDELTI
-509 TVDAPDDEASLVA
+509 TVDAPGDEESLAA
-522 PSVPRDGTRAFA
+522 PSIPRASDRSFA

-577 PVRGGD
+577 PVRDGD

-604 PTEPGNVSVTVVR
+604 TTDPGNVSVAVER
-617 DAVSGNTTV
+617 DAVSGNATV
-626 VLERLAVAT
+626 VLERLTVAT
-635 SPTLPLA
+635 TPTLPLA

-664 AVGGEPVARTGATGR
+664 TVGGEPTARTGATGR

-688 SATVSVSK
+688 STTITVSK

-708 FVNAAGVV
+708 FVNAAGV
-716 AAVGVLLGGTV
+716 AAAFGALVGGTV
-727 VVARRRN
+727 VGARRRN
-734 VTPGTLLGWVHAARE
+734 VTPETLWEWVLAARE
-749 LAVGALVG
+749 LAVGTLVG
-757 VAVVADDSLG
+757 VAVVFDALLS
-767 RLRTRLERTVT
+767 RFRTRLELTVT
-778 ALRDLLA
+778 ALRDLFA
-785 GRRSPAALLDALRA
+785 GRRSPGALLNALRDWVDA
-799 WLDTRLSAAED
+799 HLSAAEN

-820 TTDANGDDG
+820 ATEATDDDG
-829 TPAARVTIREAWTRF
+829 PPAARVTIREAWTRF

-888 GQRDP
+888 GKRDP
-893 QEHAA
+893 QEHVA

-903 IRTIEAAA
+903 IETIESAAGA
-911 RGQSGATDDTDD
+911 RPGGTDDASDADD
-923 TAEGRA
+923 ATEGRV

>member
-1 VVSDD
+1 MVSDD

-20 VLLTAVCVI
+20 VLLTAVCVV
-29 AVVLATATLPI
+29 AVVLATAMLPV
-40 LSPSGT
+40 LSPGGT
-46 QSPMESLVPLP
+46 QSPMESLIPLP

-82 GSQTDVGG
+82 GSQTSVGG
-90 SLDSGDSGDSPYQS
+90 SLDSGDSPYQS
-104 QDTEPHFTVTSSEPA
+104 QNTEPHFTVTSSEPA

-142 YEGPMTVDGMTDS
+142 YEGAMAVDGMTDS
-155 TADYEVRLAKSATS
+155 TVDYEVRLAKSATS

-183 VMVTEY
+183 VLVTEY

-253 SSDSPYETAVTIEQ
+253 DSDSPYETAVTIEQ

-281 PPEDDVASEFIF
+281 PPEDDVATEFIF

-299 CEYFATSMTVML
+299 CEYFATSMAVML

-321 VGYSTGEQTGQNQYT
+321 VGYSTGERTGQNEYT

-360 TPGQERLEGEQQ
+360 TPGRERLESEQQ
-372 AMQNESQEYSAA
+372 AMQNSSQEYSAS
-384 ESGSPDEEFAV
+384 ESGSPGEEFAV
-395 GTPTGATPTDETAT
+395 GTPTDETPTDETT
-409 AGDGQESSEEST
+409 TGVDGQESQSEEST
-421 GTETGADETGP
+421 GTETSADETGD
-432 GDGADGSDDGQ
+432 GDGASDSGEGQ
-443 TGSESGEFAV
+443 TVSESGEFVV

-486 PAGTTGPDGTV
+486 PVGTTGPDGTV

-509 TVDAPDDEASLVA
+509 TVDAPDDEASLAV
-522 PSVPRDGTRAFA
+522 PSVPRDSGRSFA

-549 LNTTASVS
+549 LNTTVSVS
-557 ITGEQ
+557 VTGEQ

-577 PVRGGD
+577 PVRDGD

-604 PTEPGNVSVTVVR
+604 PTEPGNVSIAVER
-617 DAVSGNTTV
+617 EAVSGNTTV
-626 VLERLAVAT
+626 ALERLSVAT
-635 SPTLPLA
+635 TPTLPLA
-642 LPVAGQTV
+642 LPVSGQTV

-664 AVGGEPVARTGATGR
+664 AVGGEPMTRTGATGR

-688 SATVSVSK
+688 STTIAVSK

-708 FVNAAGVV
+708 FVNAAAV
-716 AAVGVLLGGTV
+716 AAALGALIAGTV
-727 VVARRRN
+727 VGARRRN
-734 VTPGTLLGWVHAARE
+734 VTAETLWEWLRSARE

-757 VAVVADDSLG
+757 VAVVLDDLLG
-767 RLRTRLERTVT
+767 RFRTRLAFTLT

-799 WLDTRLSAAED
+799 WVDTRLSAAGD
-810 AASDAVAAVS
+810 AASGAVTAVS
-820 TTDANGDDG
+820 ATEPNGDDG

-893 QEHAA
+893 QEHVA

-911 RGQSGATDDTDD
+911 RQQSGATDDTDD
-923 TAEGRA
+923 PTEGRA

>member
-1 VVSDD
+1 MVSDD
-6 SPFEDVSADRDYLR
+6 SPFDDVSADRDSLR
-20 VLLTAVCVI
+20 VLLTAVCVV

-40 LSPSGT
+40 LAPSGS

-82 GSQTDVGG
+82 GSQTSVGG
-90 SLDSGDSGDSPYQS
+90 SLDSGDSPFQS

-135 GRADPQA
+135 GRAAPQA
-142 YEGPMTVDGMTDS
+142 YEGPMAVDGMADT
-155 TADYEVRLAKSATS
+155 TVDYEVQLAKSATS

-177 SVSREN
+177 SVSRDN

-215 EVLQTSGRD
+215 AVLRTSGRD
-224 YPDEIESRY
+224 YPDAIESRY
-233 TGVPASTS
+233 TNVPASTS

-253 SSDSPYETAVTIEQ
+253 DSGSPYESATAIEQ

-299 CEYFATSMTVML
+299 CEYFATSMVVML

-360 TPGQERLEGEQQ
+360 TPGRERLASEQQ
-372 AMQNESQEYSAA
+372 AMQNSSQGYSAS

-395 GTPTGATPTDETAT
+395 GTPTDEPQTEAPTDGA
-409 AGDGQESSEEST
+409 GQESQSDATE
-421 GTETGADETGP
+421 GTEAGADGTGD
-432 GDGADGSDDGQ
+432 GDGAGDSGDGGTVSQ
-443 TGSESGEFAV
+443 SGEYV
-453 ELNRTA
+453 IELNRTA

-474 PVEGADVSFNGE
+474 PVDGADVYFNGE
-486 PAGTTGPDGTV
+486 PVGTTGPDGTV
-497 SGTVPYDDELTI
+497 SGTVPYEDELTI
-509 TVDAPDDEASLVA
+509 TVDSASDEAALAVPA
-522 PSVPRDGTRAFA
+522 VPRVSDRSFA
-534 VAGPQAQQSTNASYE
+534 VADPQAQQSTNASYE
-549 LNTTASVS
+549 LNTSASVTV
-557 ITGEQ
+557 TGEQ

-577 PVRGGD
+577 PVRDGD
-583 VLLDGEQVATTDR
+583 VLLDGKQVATTDR
-596 QGRAAVTL
+596 QGRTAVTL
-604 PTEPGNVSVTVVR
+604 PTEPGNVSIAVER

-626 VLERLAVAT
+626 VLERLSVAT
-635 SPTLPLA
+635 SPTLPLS

-650 NATMGGEPVTNATV
+650 NATMGGDPATNATV
-664 AVGGEPVARTGATGR
+664 AVGGEPTARTGAAGQV
-679 ATVGLPLAS
+679 TVGLPFAAS
-688 SATVSVSK
+688 TEITVSK
-696 YGQTATTTVGGL
+696 YGQTATTTIGGL
-708 FVNAAGVV
+708 FVNAAGVGV
-716 AAVGVLLGGTV
+716 ALGVLIAGTV
-727 VVARRRN
+727 VGARRRN
-734 VTPGTLLGWVHAARE
+734 VTPRTVWGWVRAARE

-757 VAVVADDSLG
+757 VAVVADGLLG
-767 RLRTRLERTVT
+767 RVRTRLELTVT

-785 GRRSPAALLDALRA
+785 GHRSPAALLDALRA
-799 WLDTRLSAAED
+799 WVTARLSAAED
-810 AASDAVAAVS
+810 AATGAVATVS
-820 TTDANGDDG
+820 ATASNGDDE
-829 TPAARVTIREAWTRF
+829 TSAARVTIREAWTRF

-866 ERDGLPPAA
+866 ERDDLPPAA

-893 QEHAA
+893 QEHVA

-903 IRTIEAAA
+903 IRTIEA
-911 RGQSGATDDTDD
+911 QATDDTDN
-923 TAEGRA
+923 TTEERP

>member
-6 SPFEDVSADRDYLR
+6 SPFDDVSADRDYLR
-20 VLLTAVCVI
+20 VLLTAVCVV

-40 LSPSGT
+40 LSPGGT

-57 QENPFGEAGGTSTGG
+57 QENPLGSGRGTSTGG

-90 SLDSGDSGDSPYQS
+90 SLDSGDSPYRS

-135 GRADPQA
+135 GRADPEV
-142 YEGPMTVDGMTDS
+142 YEGAMAVDGMTD
-155 TADYEVRLAKSATS
+155 TTVNYEVRLAKSATS

-177 SVSREN
+177 SVSRED

-253 SSDSPYETAVTIEQ
+253 DSDSPYETAATIEQ

-281 PPEDDVASEFIF
+281 SPEDDVASEFIF
-293 QMDEGY
+293 QMDKGY
-299 CEYFATSMTVML
+299 CEYFATSMVVML

-321 VGYSTGEQTGQNQYT
+321 VGYSTGERTGQNEYT

-360 TPGQERLEGEQQ
+360 TPGQERLESEQQ
-372 AMQNESQEYSAA
+372 AMQNSSQEYSAA

-395 GTPTGATPTDETAT
+395 GTPTDETQTEAPTDGAGQESGSDESEGSETSDSESGDGDGT
-409 AGDGQESSEEST
+409 SGSGDGQSVS
-421 GTETGADETGP
+421 
-432 GDGADGSDDGQ
+432 Q
-443 TGSESGEFAV
+443 SGEFVV

-474 PVEGADVSFNGE
+474 PVEGAAVYFNGE
-486 PAGTTGPDGTV
+486 PVGTTGPDGTV
-497 SGTVPYDDELTI
+497 SGTVPYEAELTI
-509 TVDAPDDEASLVA
+509 TVDAPDEEASLAA
-522 PSVPRDGTRAFA
+522 PSVPRDSTRAFA
-534 VAGPQAQQSTNASYE
+534 VAGPRAQQSTNASYE
-549 LNTTASVS
+549 LNTSASVS
-557 ITGEQ
+557 VTGEQ

-577 PVRGGD
+577 PVRAGD

-604 PTEPGNVSVTVVR
+604 PTEPGNVSVAVER

-626 VLERLAVAT
+626 VLERLSVAT

-642 LPVAGQTV
+642 LPAAGQTV

-664 AVGGEPVARTGATGR
+664 AVGGEPTARTGATGR
-679 ATVGLPLAS
+679 ATVGLPLAA
-688 SATVSVSK
+688 SAEISVSK

-716 AAVGVLLGGTV
+716 LALGVLLGGTV
-727 VVARRRN
+727 LGARRRN
-734 VTPGTLLGWVHAARE
+734 VTPGTLLEWVRAARE
-749 LAVGALVG
+749 FAVGALVG
-757 VAVVADDSLG
+757 VAVVLDDLLG
-767 RLRTRLERTVT
+767 RFRTRLELTVT
-778 ALRDLLA
+778 AIRDLLV
-785 GRRSPAALLDALRA
+785 GRRSPGALLDALRA
-799 WLDTRLSAAED
+799 WVDARLSAAED
-810 AASDAVAAVS
+810 AAGDAVAAVS
-820 TTDANGDDG
+820 ATASNGEDG

-866 ERDGLPPAA
+866 ERDDLPPAA

-893 QEHAA
+893 QEHVA
-898 AVEDA
+898 AVEEA

-911 RGQSGATDDTDD
+911 GQQSGGTDDTDD
-923 TAEGRA
+923 ATEGRP

>member
-6 SPFEDVSADRDYLR
+6 SPFDDVSADRDYLR
-20 VLLTAVCVI
+20 VLLTAVCVV
-29 AVVLATATLPI
+29 AVVLATAMLPV
-40 LSPSGT
+40 LSPGGT

-90 SLDSGDSGDSPYQS
+90 SLDSGDSPYQS

-142 YEGPMTVDGMTDS
+142 YQGPMSVEGMADTTV
-155 TADYEVRLAKSATS
+155 DYEVRLATSATS

-177 SVSREN
+177 SVSRDD

-224 YPDEIESRY
+224 YPEDIESRY

-253 SSDSPYETAVTIEQ
+253 DSDSPYETAATIER

-299 CEYFATSMTVML
+299 CEYFATSMVVML

-321 VGYSTGEQTGQNQYT
+321 VGYSTGERTGQNEYT

-360 TPGQERLEGEQQ
+360 TPGQERLESEQR
-372 AMQNESQEYSAA
+372 AMENDSQEYSAA

-395 GTPTGATPTDETAT
+395 GTPTDEPQTEAPTDGAGQSGSGESEDSET
-409 AGDGQESSEEST
+409 D
-421 GTETGADETGP
+421 ADETG
-432 GDGADGSDDGQ
+432 DGAGDSGDGQ
-443 TGSESGEFAV
+443 TTSQSGEFV
-453 ELNRTA
+453 IDLNRTA
-459 TPGAAVAA
+459 TPGVAVAA

-474 PVEGADVSFNGE
+474 PVEGADVYFNGE
-486 PAGTTGPDGTV
+486 PVGTTGPDGTV
-497 SGTVPYDDELTI
+497 SGTVPYEDELTI
-509 TVDAPDDEASLVA
+509 TVDAPDDEESLAA
-522 PSVPRDGTRAFA
+522 PSVPRSSDRSFA
-534 VAGPQAQQSTNASYE
+534 VAGPQAQGSTNASYE
-549 LNTTASVS
+549 LNTSASVS
-557 ITGEQ
+557 VTGEQ

-577 PVRGGD
+577 PVRDGA
-583 VLLDGEQVATTDR
+583 VLLAGEQVATTDG

-604 PTEPGNVSVTVVR
+604 PTDPGNVSIAVER
-617 DAVSGNTTV
+617 DAVRGNTTV
-626 VLERLAVAT
+626 VLEQLSVAT

-642 LPVAGQTV
+642 LPATGQTV
-650 NATMGGEPVTNATV
+650 NATMGGAPVTNATV
-664 AVGGEPVARTGATGR
+664 TVGGEQVARTGATGQ
-679 ATVGLPLAS
+679 ATVGLPLAG
-688 SATVSVSK
+688 SATITVSK

-708 FVNAAGVV
+708 FVNTVGIGIAL
-716 AAVGVLLGGTV
+716 GVLIAGIV
-727 VVARRRN
+727 VGARRRN
-734 VTPGTLLGWVHAARE
+734 ITPGTVRAWVRAARE

-757 VAVVADDSLG
+757 VVVVLDALLS
-767 RLRTRLERTVT
+767 RFRTRANLT
-778 ALRDLLA
+778 AGALWDLLA
-785 GRRSPAALLDALRA
+785 GRRSPAALLEALRA
-799 WLDTRLSAAED
+799 WVDARLSAAEN

-820 TTDANGDDG
+820 ATDANGDDG

-844 LTHVSLRRYWTRT
+844 LTHVSLRRYWTQT
-857 PGEIATHAI
+857 PGEIAAHAI
-866 ERDGLPPAA
+866 ERDGLPPGA

-893 QEHAA
+893 QEHVA

-903 IRTIEAAA
+903 VRTIESAAGS
-911 RGQSGATDDTDD
+911 RPGTTDDAGDAEDAT
-923 TAEGRA
+923 EGRP

>member
-1 VVSDD
+1 MGSDD
-6 SPFEDVSADRDYLR
+6 SPFDDVSADRDYLR
-20 VLLTAVCVI
+20 VLLTAVCVV
-29 AVVLATATLPI
+29 AVVLATATLPV
-40 LSPSGT
+40 LAPGGT
-46 QSPMESLVPLP
+46 QSPLESLIPLP
-57 QENPFGEAGGTSTGG
+57 QENPFGEAGGTAAGG

-82 GSQTDVGG
+82 GSQTSVGG
-90 SLDSGDSGDSPYQS
+90 SLGGGDSPYQS
-104 QDTEPHFTVTSSEPA
+104 QNTDPHFTVTSSEPA

-142 YEGPMTVDGMTDS
+142 YQGPMAVDGMADS
-155 TADYEVRLAKSATS
+155 TVDYEVRLAKSATS

-177 SVSREN
+177 SVSRDD

-210 PPDDP
+210 APDDP
-215 EVLQTSGRD
+215 AVLRTSGWD
-224 YPDEIESRY
+224 YPDTVESRY

-253 SSDSPYETAVTIEQ
+253 DSDSPYETAATIEQ

-299 CEYFATSMTVML
+299 CEYFATSMVVML

-321 VGYSTGEQTGQNQYT
+321 VGYSTGERTGQNQYT

-345 VEVYFEGVGWVQFDP
+345 VEVYFEGVGWVKFDP
-360 TPGQERLEGEQQ
+360 TPGQERLESEQQ
-372 AMQNESQEYSAA
+372 AMQNSSQAYSAS

-395 GTPTGATPTDETAT
+395 GTPTGETQTEAPTGDEQA
-409 AGDGQESSEEST
+409 AESDGVE
-421 GTETGADETGP
+421 GTETGANGARDGDETGDS
-432 GDGADGSDDGQ
+432 GDGQ
-443 TGSESGEFAV
+443 TVSQSGEFV
-453 ELNRTA
+453 IELNRTA

-474 PVEGADVSFNGE
+474 PVEGAMVAFNGD
-486 PAGTTGPDGTV
+486 PVGTTGPDGTV
-497 SGTVPYDDELTI
+497 SGTVPYEAELTI
-509 TVDAPDDEASLVA
+509 SVEAPSNEESLVA
-522 PSVPRDGTRAFA
+522 PSVPRDSARAFA

-577 PVRGGD
+577 PVRDGD
-583 VLLDGEQVATTDR
+583 VLLSGEQVATTDR
-596 QGRAAVTL
+596 QGRATVTL
-604 PTEPGNVSVTVVR
+604 PTEPGNVSVAVER

-626 VLERLAVAT
+626 VLERLSVAT
-635 SPTLPLA
+635 SPSLPLA
-642 LPVAGQTV
+642 VPVAGQTV
-650 NATMGGEPVTNATV
+650 NATMGGDPVPNATV
-664 AVGGEPVARTGATGR
+664 ALGGEPTARTGAAGR
-679 ATVGLPLAS
+679 ATVGMPVAAS
-688 SATVSVSK
+688 AEISVSK

-716 AAVGVLLGGTV
+716 GALGVLVAGTV
-727 VVARRRN
+727 VGARRRN
-734 VTPGTLLGWVHAARE
+734 VTPGTLWDWVRAVRE

-757 VAVVADDSLG
+757 VAVVADDLLG
-767 RLRTRLERTVT
+767 RFRTRLELTVT

-785 GRRSPAALLDALRA
+785 GHRSPATLLDALRA
-799 WLDTRLSAAED
+799 WISERLSAAED
-810 AASDAVAAVS
+810 AASDAVAVVS
-820 TTDANGDDG
+820 TTASNEGDG

-893 QEHAA
+893 QEHVA

-903 IRTIEAAA
+903 IRTIETAA
-911 RGQSGATDDTDD
+911 GQQSSTTDDADD
-923 TAEGRA
+923 ATEGQA

>member
-1 VVSDD
+1 MGSDD
-6 SPFEDVSADRDYLR
+6 SPFDDVSADRDYLR
-20 VLLTAVCVI
+20 VLLTAVCVA

-40 LSPSGT
+40 LAPGGT
-46 QSPMESLVPLP
+46 QSPLGSLIPLP
-57 QENPFGEAGGTSTGG
+57 QENPFGEAGGTATGG

-82 GSQTDVGG
+82 GSQTSVGG
-90 SLDSGDSGDSPYQS
+90 SIGSGDSPYQS
-104 QDTEPHFTVTSSEPA
+104 QNTEPHFTVTSSEPA

-142 YEGPMTVDGMTDS
+142 YEGPMAVDGMADS
-155 TADYEVRLAKSATS
+155 TVDYEVRLAKSATS

-177 SVSREN
+177 SVSRDD

-215 EVLQTSGRD
+215 EVLRTSGRD
-224 YPDEIESRY
+224 YPDAVESRY

-253 SSDSPYETAVTIEQ
+253 DSDSPYETATTIEQ

-272 KNYSLNVSQ
+272 KDYSLNVSQ

-293 QMDEGY
+293 QMDKGY
-299 CEYFATSMTVML
+299 CEYFATSMVVML

-345 VEVYFEGVGWVQFDP
+345 VEVYFEGVGWVKFDP
-360 TPGQERLEGEQQ
+360 TPGQERLASEQQ
-372 AMQNESQEYSAA
+372 AMQNSSQDYSAA

-395 GTPTGATPTDETAT
+395 GTPTDEPQTEVPTAEAGKQSESDGTEGTEMGTDGTDESDGTGDS
-409 AGDGQESSEEST
+409 GDGQTVS
-421 GTETGADETGP
+421 
-432 GDGADGSDDGQ
+432 Q
-443 TGSESGEFAV
+443 SGEFV
-453 ELNRTA
+453 IELNRTA

-474 PVEGADVSFNGE
+474 PVEGVTVSFNGE
-486 PAGTTGPDGTV
+486 PVGTTGPAGTV
-497 SGTVPYDDELTI
+497 SGTVPYEDELTI
-509 TVDAPDDEASLVA
+509 TIDAVGDADSLVA
-522 PSVPRDGTRAFA
+522 PSVPHDSTRAFA
-534 VAGPQAQQSTNASYE
+534 VTGPQAQQSTNASYE

-562 VTGGEVTVTATVDGV
+562 VTGGKVTITATVDGV
-577 PVRGGD
+577 PVRDGD
-583 VLLDGEQVATTDR
+583 VLLNGEQVATTDR

-604 PTEPGNVSVTVVR
+604 PTEPGNVSVAVER

-626 VLERLAVAT
+626 VLERLSVAT
-635 SPTLPLA
+635 SPSLPLA
-642 LPVAGQTV
+642 FPVAGQTV
-650 NATMGGEPVTNATV
+650 NATMGGDPVTNATV
-664 AVGGEPVARTGATGR
+664 TLGGEPTARTGAAGQ
-679 ATVGLPLAS
+679 ATVGMPLAA
-688 SATVSVSK
+688 SAEISVSK
-696 YGQTATTTVGGL
+696 YGQTATTTVNGL

-716 AAVGVLLGGTV
+716 LALGVLLAGTV
-727 VVARRRN
+727 IAARRRN
-734 VTPGTLLGWVHAARE
+734 VTPGTVWGWVRAARE
-749 LAVGALVG
+749 LAIGALVG
-757 VAVVADDSLG
+757 VAVLADDLLD
-767 RLRTRLERTVT
+767 RFRTRVELTVT

-785 GRRSPAALLDALRA
+785 GHRSPAALFDALRA
-799 WLDTRLSAAED
+799 WISERFAAAED

-820 TTDANGDDG
+820 TTESNGDVG

-893 QEHAA
+893 QEHVA

-903 IRTIEAAA
+903 IRTIETAA
-911 RGQSGATDDTDD
+911 GQQSGATDDTDD
-923 TAEGRA
+923 VTEGRA